1 MPATPVPGYY
11 CPLGKEINAM
21 NDKTAARLIVILHDL
36 FVFASLVYTV
46 ASFFLRAT
54 VPYEDRHP
62 IWVAAVL
69 LWMAFC
75 LWSAVRT
82 VASLIRGGGK
92 RTANFVASLERS
104 RQDPDRM
111 GFGGFMAI
119 TLIIG
124 VLRLAIPTVLWLL

>member
-1 MPATPVPGYY
+1 
-11 CPLGKEINAM
+11 M

-36 FVFASLVYTV
+36 FVFVSLAYTV

-54 VPYEDRHP
+54 VPYQERHP
-62 IWVAAVL
+62 VWVAAAL

-75 LWSAVRT
+75 VWTTVRT
-82 VASLIRGGGK
+82 VAALIRGGGQ

-111 GFGGFMAI
+111 GFGGFLGI
-119 TLIIG
+119 TLITGAVRMI
-124 VLRLAIPTVLWLL
+124 IPTVLWLL